1 MSAIDNQALE
11 WLRIQSERELDADER
26 ADFDAWLEEDTRH
39 KGAYIRALVIDNA
52 ITQAVSDQKI
62 HPGEDRYGLR
72 SDGHGNAK
80 ASRRA
85 WLGYGALAAGV
96 AILGVGMSL
105 QSRDGGTTLAT
116 SRGEFRRVALADT
129 SIANMNSDSRL
140 EVRFTTARR
149 QIDLVKGEA
158 WFEVAKDK
166 SKPFVVAAGGV
177 EVRAV
182 GTAFGVRRFPNGAE
196 VLVTEG
202 TVEVWTGQ
210 ARARLVAGERSFL
223 PYNAAQIT
231 VARQPQEIQRKL
243 AWREGNLAFTR
254 QTLGEAAA
262 DFNRYSARQI
272 IIADPALERERI
284 FGQYRIDAP
293 EQFAKDIGAYLNVP
307 VEVSAER
314 IVIGAKN
321 L

>member
-1 MSAIDNQALE
+1 MSAIDNQALA
-11 WLRIQSERELDADER
+11 WLRKQSERELDADER
-26 ADFDAWLEEDTRH
+26 AALDAWLEADTRH
-39 KGAYIRALVIDNA
+39 KGAYVRALVIDNA
-52 ITQAVSDQKI
+52 ISQAVSDQHV

-72 SDGHGNAK
+72 SDGYGSAR
-80 ASRRA
+80 ASRRT
-85 WLGYGALAAGV
+85 WLKYGALAAGV

-105 QSRDGGTTLAT
+105 QSRDSVTTLAT
-116 SRGEFRRVALADT
+116 STGEFRRVALADT
-129 SIANMNSDSRL
+129 SIASLNSDSKL

-149 QIDLVKGEA
+149 QVDLVKGEA

-166 SKPFVVAAGGV
+166 HKPFVVAAAGV

-202 TVEVWTGQ
+202 TVEVWTGR
-210 ARARLVAGERSFL
+210 ARARLGAGERSFL
-223 PYNAAQIT
+223 PYNAARIT
-231 VARQPQEIQRKL
+231 VARQPEEIQRKL
-243 AWREGNLAFTR
+243 AWRDGNLQFTR
-254 QTLGEAAA
+254 QTLGEAVA

-272 IIADPALERERI
+272 VIADRALESERI

-314 IVIGAKN
+314 IVIGAKHP
-321 L
+321 

>member
-1 MSAIDNQALE
+1 MSAIDNQALA

-26 ADFDAWLEEDTRH
+26 ADFNAWLEEDTRH
-39 KGAYIRALVIDNA
+39 KGAYIRALVIDHA
-52 ITQAVSDQKI
+52 ISQAVSDRDVR
-62 HPGEDRYGLR
+62 PLEDRYGLR
-72 SDGHGNAK
+72 SDGAGNAK
-80 ASRRA
+80 AGRRA
-85 WLGYGALAAGV
+85 WLKYGGLAAGV

-105 QSRDGGTTLAT
+105 HSRDRVTTLAT
-116 SRGEFRRVALADT
+116 SRGESRRVALADT
-129 SIANMNSDSRL
+129 SIANLNAESRL

-149 QIDLVKGEA
+149 QVDLVRGEA

-166 SKPFVVAAGGV
+166 NKPFVVAAAGV

-210 ARARLVAGERSFL
+210 ARARLVAGERSFV

-231 VARQPQEIQRKL
+231 VARQPEEIQRKL
-243 AWREGNLAFTR
+243 AWRDGNLVFTR
-254 QTLGEAAA
+254 QTLGEAVA

-272 IIADPALERERI
+272 VIASPALASARI
-284 FGQYRIDAP
+284 VGQYRIDAP
-293 EQFAKDIGAYLNVP
+293 EQFAKDIGAYLDVP
-307 VEVSAER
+307 VEVNAER
-314 IVIGAKN
+314 IVIGAN
-321 L
+321 DP

>member
-1 MSAIDNQALE
+1 MSAIDNQALG
-11 WLRIQSERELDADER
+11 WLRIQSERELDARER
-26 ADFDAWLEEDTRH
+26 ADFNAWLEADTRH

-52 ITQAVSDQKI
+52 ITQAVSDQDF

-72 SDGHGNAK
+72 SDAHENAK

-85 WLGYGALAAGV
+85 WLKYGALAAGF
-96 AILGVGMSL
+96 AALGVGMSL
-105 QSRDGGTTLAT
+105 RSPDGGTTLAT

-129 SIANMNSDSRL
+129 SIATLNSDSKL

-166 SKPFVVAAGGV
+166 SKPFVVAAAGV

-243 AWREGNLAFTR
+243 AWRDGNLVFTR
-254 QTLGEAAA
+254 QNLGEAVA

-272 IIADPALERERI
+272 VIADPALERERI

-314 IVIGAKN
+314 IVIGAKK

>member
-1 MSAIDNQALE
+1 MSAIDNQALR

-26 ADFDAWLEEDTRH
+26 ADFNAWLEKDTRH

-52 ITQAVSDQKI
+52 ISQAVSDQDCR
-62 HPGEDRYGLR
+62 PGEDRYGLR
-72 SDGHGNAK
+72 SDGYGNAK

-85 WLGYGALAAGV
+85 WLKYGALAAGF
-96 AILGVGMSL
+96 ATLGVGMSL
-105 QSRDGGTTLAT
+105 QSRDRVTTLAT

-129 SIANMNSDSRL
+129 SIANMNSDSKL

-166 SKPFVVAAGGV
+166 SKPFVVAAAGV

-210 ARARLVAGERSFL
+210 ARARLVAGEGSFV

-231 VARQPQEIQRKL
+231 VARQPQEIERKL
-243 AWREGNLAFTR
+243 AWRDGNLAFTR
-254 QTLGEAAA
+254 QTLGEAVA
-262 DFNRYSARQI
+262 DFNRYSVRQI
-272 IIADPALERERI
+272 VIADPALERERI

-314 IVIGAKN
+314 IVIGAKD

>member
-1 MSAIDNQALE
+1 MSAIDNQALA

-26 ADFDAWLEEDTRH
+26 ADFNAWLEEDTRH

-52 ITQAVSDQKI
+52 ISQAVSDRNFR
-62 HPGEDRYGLR
+62 PLEDRYGLR
-72 SDGHGNAK
+72 SDGYENAK

-85 WLGYGALAAGV
+85 WLKYGALAAGV
-96 AILGVGMSL
+96 AILGVGMLL
-105 QSRDGGTTLAT
+105 QSHDSVTTLAT

-140 EVRFTTARR
+140 EVKFTTARR
-149 QIDLVKGEA
+149 QVDLVKGEA

-166 SKPFVVAAGGV
+166 SKPFVVAAAGV

-202 TVEVWTGQ
+202 AVEVWTGQ
-210 ARARLVAGERSFL
+210 ARARLVAGERSFV

-231 VARQPQEIQRKL
+231 VARQPEEIQRKL
-243 AWREGNLAFTR
+243 AWRDGNLAFTR
-254 QTLGEAAA
+254 QTLGEAVA

-272 IIADPALERERI
+272 VIASPALASARI

-293 EQFAKDIGAYLNVP
+293 EQFAKDIGAYLDVP
-307 VEVSAER
+307 VEVNAER
-314 IVIGAKN
+314 IVIGAKDP
-321 L
+321 

>member
-26 ADFDAWLEEDTRH
+26 ADFNAWLEADARH
-39 KGAYIRALVIDNA
+39 KGAYVRALVIDNA
-52 ITQAVSDQKI
+52 ISKAVSDQRL

-72 SDGHGNAK
+72 SDGYENAK
-80 ASRRA
+80 ASRRT
-85 WLGYGALAAGV
+85 WLKYGALAAGG

-105 QSRDGGTTLAT
+105 LSRDSVTTLAT

-166 SKPFVVAAGGV
+166 RKPFVVAAAGV

-182 GTAFGVRRFPNGAE
+182 GTAFGVRRFLNGAE

-202 TVEVWTGQ
+202 TVDVWTGQ

-243 AWREGNLAFTR
+243 AWRDGNLVFTR
-254 QTLGEAAA
+254 QNLGEAVA

-272 IIADPALERERI
+272 VIADPALERERI

-314 IVIGAKN
+314 IVIGAKH

>member
-1 MSAIDNQALE
+1 MSAIDNQALA
-11 WLRIQSERELDADER
+11 WLRKQSERELDADER
-26 ADFDAWLEEDTRH
+26 AALDAWLEADTRH
-39 KGAYIRALVIDNA
+39 KGAYVRALVIDNA
-52 ITQAVSDQKI
+52 ISQAVSDQHV

-72 SDGHGNAK
+72 SDGYGSAR
-80 ASRRA
+80 ASRRT
-85 WLGYGALAAGV
+85 WLKYGALAAGV

-105 QSRDGGTTLAT
+105 QSRDSVTTLAT
-116 SRGEFRRVALADT
+116 STGEFRRVALADT
-129 SIANMNSDSRL
+129 SIASLNSDSKL

-149 QIDLVKGEA
+149 QVDLVKGEA

-166 SKPFVVAAGGV
+166 HKPFVVAAAGV

-202 TVEVWTGQ
+202 TVEVWTGR
-210 ARARLVAGERSFL
+210 ARARLGAGERSFL
-223 PYNAAQIT
+223 PYNAARIT
-231 VARQPQEIQRKL
+231 VTRQPEEIQRKL
-243 AWREGNLAFTR
+243 AWRDGNLQFTR
-254 QTLGEAAA
+254 QTLGEAVA

-272 IIADPALERERI
+272 VIADRALESERI

-314 IVIGAKN
+314 IVIGAKHP
-321 L
+321 

>member
-26 ADFDAWLEEDTRH
+26 ADFDAWLEADTRH

-52 ITQAVSDQKI
+52 ITQAVSDQEI

-72 SDGHGNAK
+72 SDGHGHAK

-105 QSRDGGTTLAT
+105 RSRDGGTTLAT

-140 EVRFTTARR
+140 EVRFTAARR

>member
-1 MSAIDNQALE
+1 MSAIDNQALG
-11 WLRIQSERELDADER
+11 WLRMQSERELDADER
-26 ADFDAWLEEDTRH
+26 AAFDAWLEADTRH
-39 KGAYIRALVIDNA
+39 KGAYVRALVIDHA
-52 ITQAVSDQKI
+52 ISQAVSDQDVR
-62 HPGEDRYGLR
+62 PGEDRYGLR
-72 SDGHGNAK
+72 SDGYGNAK

-85 WLGYGALAAGV
+85 WLKYGAFAAGF
-96 AILGVGMSL
+96 AILGVGVSL
-105 QSRDGGTTLAT
+105 QSRDRVTTLAT
-116 SRGEFRRVALADT
+116 SRGEFKRVALADT
-129 SIANMNSDSRL
+129 SIADMSSDSRL

-149 QIDLVKGEA
+149 RIDLLKGEA

-166 SKPFVVAAGGV
+166 SKPFVVAAAGV

-182 GTAFGVRRFPNGAE
+182 GTAFGVRRFPEGAE

-202 TVEVWTGQ
+202 TVEVWTGR

-243 AWREGNLAFTR
+243 AWRDGNLQFTR
-254 QTLGEAAA
+254 QTLDEAVA
-262 DFNRYSARQI
+262 DFNRYSARKI
-272 IIADPALERERI
+272 IIGSPALGSERI

-307 VEVSAER
+307 VGVSAER
-314 IVIGAKN
+314 IVIGAKH

>member
-1 MSAIDNQALE
+1 MSAIDNQALA
-11 WLRIQSERELDADER
+11 WLRKQSERELDADER
-26 ADFDAWLEEDTRH
+26 AALDAWLEADTRH
-39 KGAYIRALVIDNA
+39 KGAYVRALVIDNA
-52 ITQAVSDQKI
+52 ISQAVSDQDV

-72 SDGHGNAK
+72 SDGYGSAK
-80 ASRRA
+80 ASRRT
-85 WLGYGALAAGV
+85 WLKYGALAAGV
-96 AILGVGMSL
+96 AILGVGVSL
-105 QSRDGGTTLAT
+105 QSRDSVTTLAT
-116 SRGEFRRVALADT
+116 STGEFRRVALADT
-129 SIANMNSDSRL
+129 SIANLNSDSKL

-149 QIDLVKGEA
+149 QVDLVKGEA

-166 SKPFVVAAGGV
+166 HKPFVVAAAGV

-202 TVEVWTGQ
+202 TVEVWTGR
-210 ARARLVAGERSFL
+210 ARARLGAGERSFL
-223 PYNAAQIT
+223 PYNAARIT
-231 VARQPQEIQRKL
+231 VTRQPEEIQRKL
-243 AWREGNLAFTR
+243 AWRDGNLQFTR
-254 QTLGEAAA
+254 QTLGEAVA

-272 IIADPALERERI
+272 VIADRALESERI

-314 IVIGAKN
+314 IVIGAKHP
-321 L
+321 

>member
-1 MSAIDNQALE
+1 MSAIDNQALG

-26 ADFDAWLEEDTRH
+26 AAFDAWLEADTRH
-39 KGAYIRALVIDNA
+39 KGAYVRALVIDHA
-52 ITQAVSDQKI
+52 ISQAVSDQDVR
-62 HPGEDRYGLR
+62 PGEDRYGLR
-72 SDGHGNAK
+72 SDGYGNAK

-85 WLGYGALAAGV
+85 WLKYGALAAGF
-96 AILGVGMSL
+96 AILGVGVSL
-105 QSRDGGTTLAT
+105 QSRDRVTTLAT

-129 SIANMNSDSRL
+129 SIADMSSDSRL

-149 QIDLVKGEA
+149 QIDLLKGEA

-166 SKPFVVAAGGV
+166 SKPFVVAAAGV

-182 GTAFGVRRFPNGAE
+182 GTAFGVRRFPEGAE

-202 TVEVWTGQ
+202 TVEVWTGR

-243 AWREGNLAFTR
+243 AWRDGNLAFAR
-254 QTLGEAAA
+254 QTLGEAVA

-272 IIADPALERERI
+272 VIADPALERTRI

-293 EQFAKDIGAYLNVP
+293 EQFAKDIGAYLDVP

-314 IVIGAKN
+314 IVIGAKS

>member
-26 ADFDAWLEEDTRH
+26 ADFDAWLEADTRH

-72 SDGHGNAK
+72 SDGNAK

-272 IIADPALERERI
+272 VIADPALERERI